1 MLILTEGVKMVGNL
15 VGHNLM
21 SVFGPFSIA
30 SSVVGIVA
38 TGMEMA
44 YMIREA
50 KRNEDRLNL

>member
-1 MLILTEGVKMVGNL
+1 MNEGVKMVGNL
-15 VGHNLM
+15 M
-21 SVFGPFSIA
+21 SSNIVNIFGPFTIA

-50 KRNEDRLNL
+50 KRNEDRLKM